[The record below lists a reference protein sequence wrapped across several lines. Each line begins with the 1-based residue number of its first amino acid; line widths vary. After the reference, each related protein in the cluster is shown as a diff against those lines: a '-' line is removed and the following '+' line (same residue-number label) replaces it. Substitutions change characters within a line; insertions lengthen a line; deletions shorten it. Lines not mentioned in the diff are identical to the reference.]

1 MTQRLLPS
9 STAKKTT
16 TFNGRVFTATAGT
29 TQDAP
34 DWDAAELCA
43 NGWFNVAG
51 GSSAGVGTTAQ
62 RPTTGLPLGATYLDT
77 TTAALIVWDGAT
89 WRNPS
94 SGAAA

>member
-9 STAKKTT
+9 STAKKTMT
-16 TFNGRVFTATAGT
+16 VNGRVYTATAGT
-29 TQDAP
+29 TQDAI
-34 DWDAAELCA
+34 DGDAAMLCA
-43 NGWFNVAG
+43 NGWFNVA
-51 GSSAGVGTTAQ
+51 SCASAGVGTTAQ
-62 RPTTGLPLGATYLDT
+62 RPTTGLVLGSTYLDT